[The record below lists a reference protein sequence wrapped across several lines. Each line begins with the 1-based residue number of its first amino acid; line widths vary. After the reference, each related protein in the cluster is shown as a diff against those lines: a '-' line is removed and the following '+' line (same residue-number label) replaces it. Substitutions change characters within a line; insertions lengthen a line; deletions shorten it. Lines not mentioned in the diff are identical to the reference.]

1 MQRVRGANG
10 GVREVGGRRKK
21 RERERETKRVGRGTV
36 LYEWRAIDLVGREKA
51 HDPQCESVGQKAAK
65 GEGGE
70 ERA

>member
-10 GVREVGGRRKK
+10 GVREAGGRRKK
-21 RERERETKRVGRGTV
+21 RETKRVGRGTV

-51 HDPQCESVGQKAAK
+51 HDPQCESVGQKAAE